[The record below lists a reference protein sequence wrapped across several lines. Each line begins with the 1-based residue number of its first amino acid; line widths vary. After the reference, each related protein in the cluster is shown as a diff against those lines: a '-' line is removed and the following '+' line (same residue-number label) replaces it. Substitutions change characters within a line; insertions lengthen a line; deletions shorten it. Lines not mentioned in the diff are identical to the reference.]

1 MNIVDLEGW
10 LCVLIASVPDFC
22 ILFTNNVVMIKR
34 MLVLEEPILVKVVLQ
49 NKISQE
55 YTTIIA
61 EEISNNTLL

>member
-10 LCVLIASVPDFC
+10 LWVPIASVPDFC

-61 EEISNNTLL
+61 EISNNTLL